1 MQRQE
6 RAPIRLLKERFL
18 MLRVFPLSLLLF
30 SFCLGGVSFASSSV
44 QEVRGD
50 FKATTDQAKF
60 VKALA
65 KALNPESMTVTFVD
79 GPRENGEISGLYLDV
94 VGSSAGTDYRLDR
107 FSLSGALVRLTS
119 PAQWDVEDLE
129 TFRPSRWEG
138 LFNAELLLRE
148 STAQEALALFSRTQG
163 DDQWR
168 DLSVDFRPGKIL
180 LEGTYRVNGGM
191 RAVFKITT
199 GLELRGGKQIWL
211 ANPEVQINNDE
222 QTQAIRSKIQE
233 INPPAD
239 FDKLGVPLVLRT
251 IKITDKELRIATGKP
266 PRPLDGD
273 TWKYVR

>member
-1 MQRQE
+1 MQE
-6 RAPIRLLKERFL
+6 RASIRLLKERFL
-18 MLRVFPLSLLLF
+18 MLRTFSLSLLLF

-65 KALNPESMTVTFVD
+65 KALDPESMTVTFVD
-79 GPRENGEISGLYLDV
+79 GPKENGEISGLYLDV
-94 VGSSAGTDYRLDR
+94 VGLSAGTDYRLDR
-107 FSLSGALVRLTS
+107 FSLSGALVRLTP
-119 PAQWDVEDLE
+119 PAQWDVENLE
-129 TFRPSRWEG
+129 TFRPSKWQG

-148 STAQEALALFSRTQG
+148 STAREALALFSRTQG

-168 DLSVDFRPGKIL
+168 DLSVNFRPGKIL

-199 GLELRGGKQIWL
+199 GLELRRGKQIWL

-251 IKITDKELRIATGKP
+251 IEITDRELRVATGKP